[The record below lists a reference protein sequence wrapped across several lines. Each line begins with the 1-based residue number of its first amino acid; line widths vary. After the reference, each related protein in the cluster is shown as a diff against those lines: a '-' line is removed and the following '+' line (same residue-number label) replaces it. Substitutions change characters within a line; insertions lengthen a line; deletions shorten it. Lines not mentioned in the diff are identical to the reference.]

1 MGPIGIPE
9 MMAVCMIALLL
20 FGPKKLPEL
29 GRTLGKA
36 LSEFRRA
43 KNELKATFDTHMQ
56 ELEKEVRLDS
66 QKKSLPEYTAAPP
79 ADYSSVN
86 YPYPYDDNAPSEPP
100 VGTSSYTEN
109 VTQPALP
116 ASPVPEEHASP
127 SPSTPAPVEGVVPR
141 SNGVHPVTQPTV
153 AAEEERPA

>member
-9 MMAVCMIALLL
+9 MMAICMIALLL

-56 ELEKEVRLDS
+56 ELEREVRLDS
-66 QKKSLPEYTAAPP
+66 QKKSLPEYTAPS

-86 YPYPYDDNAPSEPP
+86 YPYPYDDNAPYEPP
-100 VGTSSYTEN
+100 VGASSPTEN
-109 VTQPALP
+109 VPEPALP
-116 ASPVPEEHASP
+116 ADPPQEEHAP
-127 SPSTPAPVEGVVPR
+127 HALPAPVEGAVPR